1 MPVYAESSSLARSQ
15 PAARTMHYR
24 LPSPPTSTSNT
35 GVLDPYVLCDTCP
48 MNTPPLCAAI
58 WVPFKTMYGW
68 SVSGLCPC
76 VAREARF
83 KKDSSRAESANVA
96 GSALGSPRLRRSE
109 LPRPTLSLPRV
120 PNTGLHMQDFPKSAR
135 AARARAMAIP
145 SVRYADPRA
154 GLGASPSPPSPAPR
168 TRPGRAPT
176 DRRPQRGRSAR
187 RTGPVE
193 NMFYSTLIPSVLHQ
207 AGYLV
212 WIQPGR
218 RRAKRSGEN
227 CN

>member
-109 LPRPTLSLPRV
+109 LPLPCLCPVCPTPAFICKIFQKVRAPHAPELWLYHLYDLRTRERAWGLRLRHPPPHPGPGPGARPP
-120 PNTGLHMQDFPKSAR
+120 TGDLR
-135 AARARAMAIP
+135 E
-145 SVRYADPRA
+145 A
-154 GLGASPSPPSPAPR
+154 GLPAGPDQSKTCSTPP
-168 TRPGRAPT
+168 
-176 DRRPQRGRSAR
+176 
-187 RTGPVE
+187 
-193 NMFYSTLIPSVLHQ
+193 
-207 AGYLV
+207 
-212 WIQPGR
+212 
-218 RRAKRSGEN
+218 
-227 CN
+227 